1 MRIVYI
7 LTNQSMPELVKIGHT
22 DNLER
27 RMKELDKTGT
37 PLPFECF
44 YAVEIKDDDAKL
56 IEKKLHEGFDDKRI
70 RKSREFFRVTPE
82 QAKSIL
88 EIVKLMGG
96 KDVTPID
103 YILENPED
111 KQALDK
117 ERKIRKKFN
126 FSMVNI
132 KPGEKLEFEKDNNIK
147 CEVKNEN
154 EIIYENET
162 TSLSAAAHIILKRMG
177 YDWLTVHGP
186 SYWCYKGKKLSELR
200 NEQE

>member
-22 DNLER
+22 DNLIR

-44 YAVEIKDDDAKL
+44 YAVEIKDEDAKI

-70 RKSREFFRVTPE
+70 RKSREFFRVNPE

-96 KDVTPID
+96 KDVTPTEDIID
-103 YILENPED
+103 SPED
-111 KQALDK
+111 KQALEK
-117 ERKIRKKFN
+117 ERKIRTKFN
-126 FSMVNI
+126 FHMVNI
-132 KPGEKLEFEKDNNIK
+132 KPGESLEFEKDINIK

-154 EIIYENET
+154 EIIFENNT
-162 TSLSAAAHIILKRMG
+162 TSLSAAAHIILKKMG

-186 SYWCYKGKKLSELR
+186 SYWCYKGKKLSDLR

>member
-7 LTNQSMPELVKIGHT
+7 LTNHSMLELVKIGHT

-27 RMKELDKTGT
+27 SMKELDNTGP

-96 KDVTPID
+96 KDVTPTD
-103 YILENPED
+103 DILENPED

-132 KPGEKLEFEKDNNIK
+132 KPGEK
-147 CEVKNEN
+147 
-154 EIIYENET
+154 
-162 TSLSAAAHIILKRMG
+162 
-177 YDWLTVHGP
+177 
-186 SYWCYKGKKLSELR
+186 
-200 NEQE
+200 